1 MSMVQYGIWPNCCNA
16 CQFCLRTERIPISL
30 NKQIKRIRNIRA
42 NLNYV
47 DWQDIKYGVIMEGD
61 YEAEGKYFITDK
73 NLQDEFML
81 LIDDIIDKVMLPNE
95 YTVYS
100 TVTNGLY
107 DPTFLYKVIDR
118 FLEKDIDKSRIDINF
133 SYDLKYRF
141 KTQSDAQRVIDN
153 INAFH
158 VKYDYV
164 VNVQMILTQYLIDM
178 ILNGIFKIE
187 EFENSIVPGNVLAF
201 LYPHPIATGIKL
213 DDFNF
218 KRESLLEVCK
228 FLRENYSR
236 NFEAFVSSVINSSR
250 FKYTGLLE
258 TNSNN
263 IKQKPRLSSD
273 KEHKNNSC
281 GHSKLYQCY
290 SDSDKCMLCD
300 LLNFY

>member
-42 NLNYV
+42 NLDYV
-47 DWQDIKYGVIMEGD
+47 DWQDKFKDGISLLGGEI
-61 YEAEGKYFITDK
+61 YFITDK

-118 FLEKDIDKSRIDINF
+118 FLEKGIDKSRIDINF

-187 EFENSIVPGNVLAF
+187 EFENSVVPGNVLAF

>member
-47 DWQDIKYGVIMEGD
+47 DWQDKFKDGISLLGGEV
-61 YEAEGKYFITDK
+61 YFITDK

-118 FLEKDIDKSRIDINF
+118 FLEKGIDKSRIDINF

-141 KTQSDAQRVIDN
+141 KTQSDAQKVIDN

-158 VKYDYV
+158 IKYDYV

-187 EFENSIVPGNVLAF
+187 EFENSVVPGNVLAF

>member
-47 DWQDIKYGVIMEGD
+47 DWQDKFKDGISLLGGEV
-61 YEAEGKYFITDK
+61 YFITDK
-73 NLQDEFML
+73 NLQDEFIL

-107 DPTFLYKVIDR
+107 DPTFLYRVVDR
-118 FLEKDIDKSRIDINF
+118 FLEKGIDKSRIDINF

-187 EFENSIVPGNVLAF
+187 EFENSVVPGNVLAF

>member
-47 DWQDIKYGVIMEGD
+47 DWQDKFKDGISLLGGEI
-61 YEAEGKYFITDK
+61 YFITDK

-107 DPTFLYKVIDR
+107 DPTFLYRVVDR
-118 FLEKDIDKSRIDINF
+118 FLEKGIDKSRIDINF

-218 KRESLLEVCK
+218 KRESLLEVCR

>member
-47 DWQDIKYGVIMEGD
+47 DWQDKFKDGISLLGGEV
-61 YEAEGKYFITDK
+61 YFITDK

-118 FLEKDIDKSRIDINF
+118 FLEKGIDKSRIDINF

-158 VKYDYV
+158 IKYDYV
-164 VNVQMILTQYLIDM
+164 VNVQMILTQYLINM

>member
-1 MSMVQYGIWPNCCNA
+1 MSMVQYGVWPNCCNA

-47 DWQDIKYGVIMEGD
+47 DWQDKFKDGISLLGGEI
-61 YEAEGKYFITDK
+61 YFITDK

-107 DPTFLYKVIDR
+107 DPTFLYRVVDR
-118 FLEKDIDKSRIDINF
+118 FLEKGIDKSKIDINF

-228 FLRENYSR
+228 FLRENYSK

>member
-47 DWQDIKYGVIMEGD
+47 DWQDKFKDGISLLGGEI
-61 YEAEGKYFITDK
+61 YFITDK

-107 DPTFLYKVIDR
+107 DPTFLYEVIDR
-118 FLEKDIDKSRIDINF
+118 FLEKGIDKSRIDINF

>member
-47 DWQDIKYGVIMEGD
+47 DWQDKFKDGISLLGGEI
-61 YEAEGKYFITDK
+61 YFITDK

-107 DPTFLYKVIDR
+107 DPTFLYRVIDR

-178 ILNGIFKIE
+178 ILNDIFKIE
-187 EFENSIVPGNVLAF
+187 EFENSVVPGNVLAF

>member
-47 DWQDIKYGVIMEGD
+47 DWQDKFKDGISLLGGEV
-61 YEAEGKYFITDK
+61 YFITDK
-73 NLQDEFML
+73 NLQDEFIL

-118 FLEKDIDKSRIDINF
+118 FLEKGIDKSRIDINF

-187 EFENSIVPGNVLAF
+187 EFENSVVPGNVLAF

-213 DDFNF
+213 NDFNF